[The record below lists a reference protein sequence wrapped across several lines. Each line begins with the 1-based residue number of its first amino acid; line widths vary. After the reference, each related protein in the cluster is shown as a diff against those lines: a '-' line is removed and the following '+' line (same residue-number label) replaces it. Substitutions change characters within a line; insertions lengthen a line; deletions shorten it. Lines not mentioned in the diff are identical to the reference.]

1 MASPRPFILPKIIA
15 TVGPA
20 CAGDDTLASMIV
32 EGVRVFRIN
41 FSHGSFDDFERML
54 DAVRRASQAT
64 GIEVAVFG
72 DLSGP
77 KIRVG
82 RVEGEGVMVEPGDTI
97 RLQREPSEPGGDPLT
112 FDVTEPSIIDDVQP
126 GERLLINDGAIRAL
140 VLESHP
146 DALLARITVGGLIT
160 SRKGVNLPDSTL
172 NVPAITDHDWRCVDW
187 ALEHDIDF
195 LALSFVRCAADVA
208 QLKAYVKQQ
217 VDPQRGRLPITAK
230 IEKPQALDD
239 LDAILDEADA
249 VMVARGDLGVEMDQV
264 AVPIIQKRI
273 IAMAHDHGKPVM
285 VATQMLQSMIDA
297 SDPTRAEVSDVANA
311 IFDGADCVMLS
322 GETAVGRH
330 PIKAVMMMSR
340 IALAMQDHVGRS
352 SEQWGRPPK
361 RLQESRYRTAA
372 LAHGVATVVRDL
384 AARAIVVWS
393 QRGGGARYL
402 SQNRITV
409 PIIAAT
415 SDRYA
420 MRRMCPLFA
429 VEPVLMERP
438 ADIAAFL
445 AAIDRLLPQRG
456 WADPGDPIVVVTGD
470 PLGDVGVTNT
480 LRIHYVGDICRVG
493 HRDQGSGIRGQQ
505 SE

>member
-1 MASPRPFILPKIIA
+1 MATPRPFILPKIIA

-20 CAGDDTLASMIV
+20 CAASDMLASMIT

-54 DAVRRASQAT
+54 GAVRQASATT

-82 RVEGEGVMVEPGDTI
+82 HVAGDGVMVKPGDTI
-97 RLQREPSEPGGDPLT
+97 RLQREPAPGSKSLT
-112 FDVTEPSIIDDVQP
+112 FDITEPRIIDDVQA
-126 GERLLINDGAIRAL
+126 GERVLINDGAIRAL
-140 VLESHP
+140 VIESHD
-146 DALLARITVGGLIT
+146 DALLATITTGGLIT
-160 SRKGVNLPDSTL
+160 SRKGVNLPDSAL
-172 NVPAITDHDWRCVDW
+172 NLPGITDYDWRCVDW
-187 ALEHDIDF
+187 ALKHDIDF
-195 LALSFVRCAADVA
+195 LALSFVRTAADVA
-208 QLKAYVKQQ
+208 QLKAYVKQH
-217 VDPQRGRLPITAK
+217 VDPKRGRLPITAK

-239 LDAILDEADA
+239 LDAILDQADA

-297 SDPTRAEVSDVANA
+297 ASPTRAEVSDVANA

-322 GETAVGRH
+322 GETAVGRY
-330 PIKAVMMMSR
+330 PLESVIMMSR

-352 SEQWGRPPK
+352 SEQWGQPPR
-361 RLQESRYRTAA
+361 RLQASRYRTAA
-372 LAHGVATVVRDL
+372 LAHGVASVVRDL
-384 AARAIVVWS
+384 DAKAIVVWS

-415 SDRYA
+415 SDRHA

-429 VEPVLMERP
+429 VEPVLMDRP
-438 ADIAAFL
+438 ADIAGFL
-445 AAIDRLLPQRG
+445 HAIDQLLPQRG
-456 WADPGDPIVVVTGD
+456 WADPGDPIVIVTGD
-470 PLGDVGVTNT
+470 PIGVSGVTNT
-480 LRIHYVGDICRVG
+480 LKIHYVGDVCRV
-493 HRDQGSGIRGQQ
+493 DRGGV
-505 SE
+505 